1 VPGTGPMD
9 IQPPVIQNINNDI
22 QDRNIASIPFRR
34 IRFRRWLRN
43 FNGHSMKKNFVLVY
57 QSIYELSFITFFL
70 ITYFVT
76 KDYKWFVV
84 WPLID
89 NFYSYVLIWT
99 AHEDQKKWFVDHAAN
114 IDPRS
119 RNRVRKKPFGLYIL
133 LEICK
138 TVVISLCMHS
148 VFVKDDI
155 EMIWIG
161 FLVLIVIDVILLG
174 DDALLNVIFIW
185 ELKFRF
191 YIITLRA
198 MSF

>member
-1 VPGTGPMD
+1 MD
-9 IQPPVIQNINNDI
+9 IQPPVIQNINNNI
-22 QDRNIASIPFRR
+22 QNRNTDSIPYRR

-43 FNGHSMKKNFVLVY
+43 FNGHSMKKNFVLMY
-57 QSIYELSFITFFL
+57 QSIYELTFIVFFL
-70 ITYFVT
+70 ITYFAT
-76 KDYKWFVV
+76 KDYKWLVV

-89 NFYSYVLIWT
+89 NFYSYILIWT

-119 RNRVRKKPFGLYIL
+119 MNRVRKKPFGLYIL

-148 VFVKDDI
+148 VLVKDDI
-155 EMIWIG
+155 ERIWIG
-161 FLVLIVIDVILLG
+161 CLVLIVIDVILLG

-185 ELKFRF
+185 KLKFRF

>member
-1 VPGTGPMD
+1 MD

-22 QDRNIASIPFRR
+22 QNRNTASIPYRR

-43 FNGHSMKKNFVLVY
+43 FNGHSMKKNFVLMY
-57 QSIYELSFITFFL
+57 QSIYELTFIMFFL

-76 KDYKWFVV
+76 KEYKWFVV

-99 AHEDQKKWFVDHAAN
+99 SHEDQKKWFVDHEAH

-148 VFVKDDI
+148 LLVNDDI
-155 EMIWIG
+155 EKVWLG

-185 ELKFRF
+185 ELKLRF
-191 YIITLRA
+191 YITILRA

>member
-1 VPGTGPMD
+1 
-9 IQPPVIQNINNDI
+9 
-22 QDRNIASIPFRR
+22 
-34 IRFRRWLRN
+34 
-43 FNGHSMKKNFVLVY
+43 MKKNFVLMY
-57 QSIYELSFITFFL
+57 QSIYELTFIVFFL
-70 ITYFVT
+70 ITYFAT
-76 KDYKWFVV
+76 KDYKWLVV

-89 NFYSYVLIWT
+89 NFYSYILIWT

-119 RNRVRKKPFGLYIL
+119 MNRVRKKPFGLYIL

-148 VFVKDDI
+148 VLVKDDI
-155 EMIWIG
+155 ERIWIG
-161 FLVLIVIDVILLG
+161 CLVLIVIDVILLG

-185 ELKFRF
+185 KLKFRF

>member
-1 VPGTGPMD
+1 MD

-22 QDRNIASIPFRR
+22 QDRNIASIPYRR

-43 FNGHSMKKNFVLVY
+43 FNGHSMKKNFVLMY

-84 WPLID
+84 WPLFD
-89 NFYSYVLIWT
+89 NFYNYVLIWT

-119 RNRVRKKPFGLYIL
+119 RNRVRKKPFGLYIF

-138 TVVISLCMHS
+138 TVVISLCMHN
-148 VFVKDDI
+148 VLVKHDI
-155 EMIWIG
+155 EKVWIG

-191 YIITLRA
+191 YIITLPA
-198 MSF
+198 ISF